1 MMLRKTLLGSTLVI
15 AALLMTNAVAD
26 TKPAGPTLGAPA
38 PEFSLQDQSGKMV
51 NLADFSGKI
60 VVLEW
65 FNNECPFVQKQYKT
79 GAMNKLANKYEDKGV
94 VWLAINSTSGKTNA
108 DNKQAAADFGIQRP
122 VLNDSTGKVG
132 HAYDSLNTPT
142 MYIIDKSGNLAYW
155 GAIDNKPTPDP
166 ADINGATN
174 YVQKALDE
182 MLAGQSVS
190 EPKTKPYGCNVK
202 YTN

>member
-1 MMLRKTLLGSTLVI
+1 MKLRKTLLGSTLVLG
-15 AALLMTNAVAD
+15 ALLMTHAVAVE
-26 TKPAGPTLGAPA
+26 KSAAPAIGAPA
-38 PEFSLQDQSGKMV
+38 PDFSLQDQSGKTV

-79 GAMNKLANKYEDKGV
+79 SAMNKLAAKYEDKGV
-94 VWLAINSTSGKTNA
+94 IWLAINSTSGKTNA
-108 DNKQAAADFGIQRP
+108 DNKAIASQWNIDRTI
-122 VLNDSTGKVG
+122 LNDSAGLVG
-132 HAYDSLNTPT
+132 HAYQSHNTPT

-155 GAIDNKPTPDP
+155 GAIDDRPTPDP

-190 EPKTKPYGCNVK
+190 EPKTKPYGCGVK
-202 YTN
+202 YAD

>member
-1 MMLRKTLLGSTLVI
+1 MTLRKTLLGSTLVL
-15 AALLMTNAVAD
+15 AALLMTHAVAD
-26 TKPAGPTLGAPA
+26 QKPAGPVIGAPA
-38 PEFSLQDQSGKMV
+38 PEFSLPDQSGKTI

-79 GAMNKLANKYEDKGV
+79 NAMNKLASKYMDKGV
-94 VWLAINSTSGKTNA
+94 VWLAINSTNGKTNA
-108 DNKQAAADFGIQRP
+108 DNKAAAADWNMQRP
-122 VLNDSTGKVG
+122 ILNDSAGKVG

-155 GAIDNKPTPDP
+155 GAIDNRPTPDP

-190 EPKTKPYGCNVK
+190 EPKTKPYGCGVK
-202 YTN
+202 YSD